1 MAAGKA
7 GERIGTETHALS
19 RHRRKRIQTAW
30 LFLSPMLVGLLFV
43 AVWPLT
49 RTVLY
54 AFTDASLS
62 APGQSA
68 FIGLE
73 NFAVEDGGFW
83 YGLLADPLWWT
94 SVWNTLVF
102 AVGSVTLEV
111 VFGVTIAL
119 VMNAAF
125 RGRGLFRAAVLIPWA
140 IPTVVSAKMWA
151 WMLHDQ
157 FGVVNHTLQGIG
169 LIAEPVAWL
178 ADPDL
183 TMLSVILVDA
193 WKTTPFVAL
202 LVLAALQMLPRD
214 CYEAARVDG
223 IHPVRVFFGVTLPLI
238 RPALTVAVIFRML
251 DALRVFDVVYIM
263 TGNAQS
269 TMTMSVYARQQ
280 LVDFQDVGYGSAAS
294 TLLFMVVAFMT
305 ALYLTA
311 TRASVLRESRS

>member
-1 MAAGKA
+1 MSEAKPSSHQA
-7 GERIGTETHALS
+7 
-19 RHRRKRIQTAW
+19 RRVRTAW
-30 LFLSPMLVGLLFV
+30 LFLSPMLIGLAVV
-43 AVWPLT
+43 AVWPLA
-49 RTVLY
+49 RTVYY
-54 AFTDASLS
+54 AFTDASLT
-62 APGQSA
+62 APGDYA
-68 FIGLE
+68 FIGAE
-73 NFAVEDGGFW
+73 NFAVQDGGYW
-83 YGLLADPLWWT
+83 YGLLTDPLWWT

-102 AVGSVTLEV
+102 AAGSVAIEV
-111 VFGVTIAL
+111 VLGVILAL

-125 RGRGLFRAAVLIPWA
+125 PGRALFRAAVLIPWA

-157 FGVVNHTLQGIG
+157 FGVVNHTLMAMG

-178 ADPDL
+178 ANPDL
-183 TMLSVILVDA
+183 TLLSVILVDA

-202 LVLAALQMLPRD
+202 LVLASLQMLPKD

-223 IHPVRVFFGVTLPLI
+223 VHPIKVFFGVTLPLI
-238 RPALTVAVIFRML
+238 RPALTVAVIFRLL

-263 TGNAQS
+263 TGNAES

-294 TLLFMVVAFMT
+294 TLLFMVIAFMT

-311 TRASVLRESRS
+311 VKADIVREGR